1 MKNETLYFNENFF
14 SAGKTDIFNEAKEKV
29 GELDLKGMF
38 SSGVDVLD
46 LQGNIIASGKFP
58 FLSSKWKISN
68 HATDEIGS
76 LRGRFSLFSQKYEYD
91 AYGRNTFLIKSGAF
105 SKLYEIFIDETTIV
119 CKFEKI
125 SGFFSSPAF
134 RLESFTEELSPE
146 ELILIV
152 MGVNAIQ
159 RRNDSSASTSTS
171 ATM

>member
-14 SAGKTDIFNEAKEKV
+14 STGMTDIYNEAKEKV
-29 GELDLKGMF
+29 GKLDLKSMF

-46 LQGNIIASGKFP
+46 LHGNIIASGKFP

-68 HATDEIGS
+68 QSSQEIGS
-76 LRGRFSLFSQKYEYD
+76 LRGKFSLLSKKYEYD
-91 AYGRNTFLIKSGAF
+91 AYGKNTFQIQSGGF
-105 SKLYEIFIDETTIV
+105 SKLYEVFKDDTTLV

-125 SGFFSSPAF
+125 SGFFSSPVF
-134 RLESFTEELSPE
+134 RLESFSNELPPE

-152 MGVNAIQ
+152 MGVHAIQ
-159 RRNDSSASTSTS
+159 KRNNSSANSSS

>member
-1 MKNETLYFNENFF
+1 MKNETLYFTENFF
-14 SAGKTDIFNEAKEKV
+14 SSGMTDIYNEAKEKV
-29 GELDLKGMF
+29 GKLDLKSMF

-46 LQGNIIASGKFP
+46 LQGNIVASGKFP

-68 HATDEIGS
+68 QLSQEIGC
-76 LRGRFSLFSQKYEYD
+76 LRGRFSLFSKKYEYD
-91 AYGRNTFLIKSGAF
+91 AYGNNIYEIKSGGF
-105 SKLYEIFIDETTIV
+105 SKLYEVFKDETTLV

-134 RLESFTEELSPE
+134 RLESFSSELSPE

-152 MGVNAIQ
+152 MGVHAIQ
-159 RRNDSSASTSTS
+159 RRNNSSANSTS

>member
-14 SAGKTDIFNEAKEKV
+14 STGITDIYNEAKEKV
-29 GELDLKGMF
+29 GKLDLKSMF

-68 HATDEIGS
+68 QSGQEIGS
-76 LRGRFSLFSQKYEYD
+76 LRGRFSLFSKKYEFD
-91 AYGRNTFLIKSGAF
+91 AYGKNTFYIKSGGF
-105 SKLYEIFIDETTIV
+105 SKLYEVYKDETTLV

-134 RLESFTEELSPE
+134 RLESFTSELSPE

-152 MGVNAIQ
+152 MGVHAIQ
-159 RRNDSSASTSTS
+159 RRNNSGTNSAS

>member
-14 SAGKTDIFNEAKEKV
+14 SAGITDIYNEEKEKV
-29 GELDLKGMF
+29 GSLDLKGMF

-46 LQGNIIASGKFP
+46 LHGNIVASGKFP
-58 FLSSKWKISN
+58 FLSSKWKITN
-68 HATDEIGS
+68 QDTEEIGS
-76 LRGRFSLFSQKYEYD
+76 LKGKFSLFSKKYEYE
-91 AYGRNTFLIKSGAF
+91 AYGRNTYYIKSEAF

-134 RLESFTEELSPE
+134 RLQIFTDELSPE
-146 ELILIV
+146 ELITIV

-159 RRNDSSASTSTS
+159 SRNKSSASSS
-171 ATM
+171 AT